1 MKGKV
6 RWRGSRTVKAL
17 AFLLAVLFAAAAGAG
32 VLSLAGLASNA
43 SVNRYFN
50 RIENALASDYE
61 LLREYLFFYLYADTL
76 TEPGQEE
83 YDALTAQLSETES
96 NLLYRVTDADGE
108 EVLANCTEEELGQ
121 LQQDSGALQDYTIDV
136 TETAMGAQDSLTTW
150 EVSRYGL
157 GVNRMLTYYL
167 DMNGVEDWE
176 VRAGTESD
184 WASTGRTGD
193 YYYNPEDLYDG
204 LNFADRQA
212 LSDYLAGQGIQ
223 TAVSWDTDTGEIVTD
238 EVTEDETGFD
248 TAAALDEAADTAPLE
263 GQYYYFVYTGEDTWY
278 TIELSISPTLRADD
292 QYSWAIEE
300 YQSAQANYAAYFQP
314 LVIASAVCV
323 FLLLVMMGVLAWTS
337 GWDSEGTLAMRGL
350 CRGPIELVAALL
362 ALAAGTFFL
371 GFASM
376 LNLSWLPDCL
386 LGGAILGGGVGACAL
401 TGWYVLTAQIKARAL
416 WKHSLIGWVFRLI
429 FGGGRKIGSAARR
442 LVSDGGQ
449 KLKAGARR
457 AAETWPLYRKVL
469 LLTVVY
475 SVIQMLWS
483 AILWQDMFYYGSFG
497 GLLGL
502 AACWLLHSLPLV
514 LPGAVLCKWA
524 VDWRRIRDGAEKIAG
539 GELDYTIDTAHML
552 SDLRRH
558 GEQLGNISQG
568 MSRAVE
574 ERVKSQ
580 RFKTEL
586 ITNVSH
592 DLKTPLT
599 SIINYVDL
607 LKKEDIQD
615 EKIRGYIDVL
625 DRKSQRLKTLTED
638 LVEASKAASGTIAV
652 HLERLDLSQLVGQ
665 AVGEYEEKL
674 TQAGLTPVVSTPG
687 GPCCVMADG
696 RHLWRILDN
705 LLGNCTKYAMPGTRV
720 YLDLERREDR
730 YQVTVKNISADPLN
744 VPAEEL
750 LKRFVRGDS
759 SRTSEGS
766 GLGLSI
772 ARNLASAQG
781 GDFDLVVDGDLFK
794 AIVSFPAA
802 PEQPEEPPAAPK
814 PHPTAPRP
822 HPAAPKSAPSAPSAP
837 PAEPAGAGAPAAE
850 ENPPA
855 PPAAAVSEPDD
866 GEKKETPDPLETLLE
881 GLDG

>member
-32 VLSLAGLASNA
+32 VLSLIRLNA
-43 SVNRYFN
+43 DANTDRYLYE
-50 RIENALASDYE
+50 IDSALSGDYE
-61 LLREYLFFYLYADTL
+61 LLRDYLFLHLYADTL
-76 TEPGQEE
+76 TEQGQEVYNGLE
-83 YDALTAQLSETES
+83 AQLSAQES
-96 NLLYRVTDADGE
+96 NLRYRVTGPNGE
-108 EVLANCTEEELGQ
+108 EVLANCTEEELDQ
-121 LQQDSGALQDYTIDV
+121 IREQIAALEDALYERSSSVSMSTYSVDDTVVEIH
-136 TETAMGAQDSLTTW
+136 DSLAVW
-150 EVSRYGL
+150 QVSRYGL
-157 GVNRMLTYYL
+157 GAERMLTYYL

-176 VRAGTESD
+176 VRAGTEAD
-184 WASTGRTGD
+184 WIDAVYAGD
-193 YYYNPEDLYDG
+193 YYYELEALYSG
-204 LNFADRQA
+204 LNAADSWD
-212 LSDYLAGQGIQ
+212 LSSYLAGQGLP
-223 TAVSWDTDTGEIVTD
+223 ADVSWDTGET
-238 EVTEDETGFD
+238 VTEETTDDGTWD
-248 TAAALDEAADTAPLE
+248 NTTETSDEANLEADLE
-263 GQYYYFVYTGEDTWY
+263 GLYYYFVYTGETAWY
-278 TIELSISPTLRADD
+278 DVELGINPALSAYD
-292 QYSWAIEE
+292 QYTWAIEN
-300 YQSAQANYAAYFQP
+300 YQTAQENYAAYFQ
-314 LVIASAVCV
+314 VFAIGTAVCAL
-323 FLLLVMMGVLAWTS
+323 LLLVMMGVLAWTS
-337 GWDSEGTLAMRGL
+337 GWDSEGTLAMRGA

-362 ALAAGTFFL
+362 LLAAGIFFSVF
-371 GFASM
+371 GSI
-376 LNLSWLPDCL
+376 LNFSWLSGCL
-386 LGGAILGGGVGACAL
+386 VGGAILGVVVGGCAL
-401 TGWYVLTAQIKARAL
+401 AGWYVLTAQIKARAL
-416 WKHSLIGWVFRLI
+416 WKQSLTGWLVRLLRGI
-429 FGGGRKIGSAARR
+429 AHRVRSAAH
-442 LVSDGGQ
+442 
-449 KLKAGARR
+449 R
-457 AAETWPLYRKVL
+457 AVESWPLYRKVIL
-469 LLTVVY
+469 LVAAY
-475 SVIQMLWS
+475 SVVQMFWS
-483 AILWQDMFYYGSFG
+483 MILWQDMFYYGIPN

-502 AACWLLHSLPLV
+502 LAAWLLHSLPLV
-514 LPGAVLCKWA
+514 LPAAFLCKWA

-539 GELDYTIDTAHML
+539 GELDYTIDTKHML
-552 SDLRRH
+552 PDLRRH

-568 MSRAVE
+568 MSCAVE

-652 HLERLDLSQLVGQ
+652 HLERLDLSQLLGQ

-674 TQAGLTPVVSTPG
+674 AQAGLTPAVSTPG

-822 HPAAPKSAPSAPSAP
+822 HPAAPKSAPSAP
-837 PAEPAGAGAPAAE
+837 PAEPAGAGTPAAE

-855 PPAAAVSEPDD
+855 PPSAAVSEPDA